1 MSFVSECKRFS
12 LRLRP
17 DVYEAVR
24 KSAAK
29 NFRSL
34 TSEINELLLEATK
47 RAPEPAVGSNSDAH
61 TSVSKG
67 TPDGE

>member
-34 TSEINELLLEATK
+34 TAEINELLLEATK
-47 RAPEPAVGSNSDAH
+47 KALESRQASSNAH
-61 TSVSKG
+61 TSDLERN
-67 TPDGE
+67 T